1 MFSVFYLS
9 IGKNMEEVYLIHSNS
24 SLARSLVLVLVVL
37 FHLVVALRS
46 ATREPLRVDSIWFL

>member
-1 MFSVFYLS
+1 
-9 IGKNMEEVYLIHSNS
+9 MEEVYLIQSNS